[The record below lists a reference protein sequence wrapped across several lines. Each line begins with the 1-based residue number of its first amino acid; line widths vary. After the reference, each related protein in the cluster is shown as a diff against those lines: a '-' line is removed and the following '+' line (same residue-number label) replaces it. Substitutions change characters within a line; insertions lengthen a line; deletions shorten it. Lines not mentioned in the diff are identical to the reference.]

1 MLNELFI
8 PVGLAIAASFI
19 ISFAATPIVK
29 SFANRVGAI
38 DVPKDARRMH
48 TQPIPRLGGLAI
60 FIGFILSVVLFAD
73 ITREVQGILLGSVVV
88 VIIGVIDDIIP
99 LPALVKFVVQIA
111 AALIAVYY
119 GVVIDVLSN
128 LNIWSH
134 SEYLILGGWSVPLT
148 VLWIVAITNSVNL
161 IDGLDGLAAGISTI
175 SSFTMLVI
183 ALVGVDINV
192 AIITAALAGSCIG
205 FLPYNK
211 NPAKIFMGDTGALLL
226 GYVLATVSIIG
237 LFKWYAFISFAV
249 PFLVVGLPL
258 FDTAFSFIRRLLKGK
273 NPMKPDRG
281 HFHHRLID
289 MGFNQKQAVAIA
301 YAISGVLGM
310 AAVVIATRGEIRAII
325 LVVSFFVAG
334 IIGFFIAKGI
344 KRERV
349 NQDKQSDGPAERD
362 DTAKQRSDTQDTP
375 APGEDDMAPSDGAD
389 EDAARPKE
397 TINAG
402 RTDKNGKSGHEPDQ
416 IEPEDRDEL

>member
-48 TQPIPRLGGLAI
+48 TQPVPRLGGLAI
-60 FIGFILSVVLFAD
+60 FIGFVLSVVLFVDD
-73 ITREVQGILLGSVVV
+73 ITPEIQGILLGSVVV
-88 VIIGVIDDIIP
+88 VIVGVIDDIIP

-128 LNIWSH
+128 LSIWSN
-134 SEYLILGGWSVPLT
+134 SEYLVLGGWSVPLT

-183 ALVGVDINV
+183 ALVAADINV
-192 AIITAALAGSCIG
+192 AVITAALAGSCIG

-334 IIGFFIAKGI
+334 IIGYFISKGI
-344 KRERV
+344 KRDRIH
-349 NQDKQSDGPAERD
+349 QDDRPDDKAGGDDATCSPDAKDDNNTLDAPVPDDG
-362 DTAKQRSDTQDTP
+362 T
-375 APGEDDMAPSDGAD
+375 D
-389 EDAARPKE
+389 EEAARPKE
-397 TINAG
+397 AVNAG
-402 RTDKNGKSGHEPDQ
+402 RTDKDGKSGHGSDY